1 MHQSGAIPQGRPTTV
16 VRSRPHAARRVNRLL
31 LASDFLLDA
40 ILIYIGFGFAWLMRY
55 QWELGG
61 HVLPW
66 DYEPFSTFQKPAL
79 ALIAITLV
87 ALVLRGSYGQ
97 PRGTGLLDHGVIVG
111 GAVTTAVGGLVL
123 FAFLLQFSPSRLVFI
138 YAWALV
144 IALLWLR
151 RAFSQWVRHMLWE
164 REIGVTRV
172 LVAGSNSVGRR
183 AMQAIVNRPSLGYRL
198 VGFVEDGPNSAPVG
212 VGTEHRVVWPQ
223 RLGEV
228 GDLELI
234 VASQDVDEVVIAIPS
249 VQQERILSIIEH
261 CRTEG
266 VAFKVV
272 PDLVQL
278 SLDRVDLGNLG
289 GLPLIGLKEP
299 AITGWN
305 GMLKRL
311 LDIVVSVTVLT
322 IFAIPMAV
330 FAVLIKRDSEGDVI
344 FRQQR
349 VGRNGDNFTITKFRC
364 MVDGA
369 DAQRAALMEQTSGI
383 DPRLFKMEDD
393 PRVTKVGRWL
403 RRYSFDELPQFWQV
417 LKGEMSVVG
426 PRPQLPEEVDQYEDW
441 HRQRLFATPGLTGLW
456 QINGRSDLSFD
467 EMVRLDLYY
476 AEHWSLW
483 LDIKVMLRTVP
494 AVLRGSGAY

>member
-1 MHQSGAIPQGRPTTV
+1 
-16 VRSRPHAARRVNRLL
+16 
-31 LASDFLLDA
+31 
-40 ILIYIGFGFAWLMRY
+40 
-55 QWELGG
+55 
-61 HVLPW
+61 
-66 DYEPFSTFQKPAL
+66 
-79 ALIAITLV
+79 
-87 ALVLRGSYGQ
+87 
-97 PRGTGLLDHGVIVG
+97 
-111 GAVTTAVGGLVL
+111 
-123 FAFLLQFSPSRLVFI
+123 
-138 YAWALV
+138 
-144 IALLWLR
+144 
-151 RAFSQWVRHMLWE
+151 
-164 REIGVTRV
+164 
-172 LVAGSNSVGRR
+172 
-183 AMQAIVNRPSLGYRL
+183 
-198 VGFVEDGPNSAPVG
+198 
-212 VGTEHRVVWPQ
+212 
-223 RLGEV
+223 
-228 GDLELI
+228 
-234 VASQDVDEVVIAIPS
+234 
-249 VQQERILSIIEH
+249 
-261 CRTEG
+261 
-266 VAFKVV
+266 
-272 PDLVQL
+272 
-278 SLDRVDLGNLG
+278 
-289 GLPLIGLKEP
+289 
-299 AITGWN
+299 
-305 GMLKRL
+305 MLKRL

-322 IFAIPMAV
+322 IFAIPMAI

-349 VGRNGDNFTITKFRC
+349 VGRSGDEFTITKFRC

-403 RRYSFDELPQFWQV
+403 RRYSLDELPQFWQV